1 MENLNGTGKIIGAL
15 FLGALIGGALG
26 VLFAPEKG
34 SKTRRDIA
42 EGAKDLTSDIKK
54 KIKEEVYRITLR
66 MPLTLDLDVYQ
77 EAYEAAVEYQEELH
91 ELEKLKIKIYN

>member
-54 KIKEEVYRITLR
+54 KIKEEVDALR
-66 MPLTLDLDVYQ
+66 KKAERLEDLVEEQEVEDVTINIKK
-77 EAYEAAVEYQEELH
+77 EA
-91 ELEKLKIKIYN
+91 EKATKST